1 MILDPVGI
9 PLKSLDDIFLKKRNR
24 SIYRVA
30 APAAGGAAELSA
42 SSDAAVGRP
51 TCFGDVAPFV
61 STRLMS
67 IVPGE
72 RTAER
77 LLQHFDG
84 RRREGVVWDDAAAV
98 NYEFACNDEIDVL
111 PASYSVADYEF
122 LKVTKYC
129 NHSLIIN

>member
-30 APAAGGAAELSA
+30 APAVAGTAELSA
-42 SSDAAVGRP
+42 SSDAAAVGRP

-84 RRREGVVWDDAAAV
+84 RRREGVVWDDAVAV

-122 LKVTKYC
+122 LKVMVM
-129 NHSLIIN
+129 N